1 MELSEQDYSN
11 LKRLEED
18 LWREETRFD
27 RTWMNSVLAPDFFEF
42 GRSGRIYSRDD
53 CLIGSRA
60 PIDAVLPLPDFQARL
75 VHPDI
80 AQVTYNSAV
89 RYDGIVQH
97 ARRSSL
103 WSRTLDGWQLRFH
116 QGTPFT
122 PAEPQ

>member
-1 MELSEQDYSN
+1 MELSEQDYAT
-11 LKRLEED
+11 LKQLEED
-18 LWREETRFD
+18 LWRAETRFD
-27 RTWMNSVLAPDFFEF
+27 LTWMDKILAPGFFEF
-42 GRSGRIYSRDD
+42 GRSGRIYSREE
-53 CLIGSRA
+53 CLAFSWA
-60 PIDAVLPLPDFQARL
+60 PIDALLPLPDFQARL
-75 VHPDI
+75 IHPDV

-122 PAEPQ
+122 PVEPQ